1 MTTDFLTN
9 TEMASLVEAI
19 QKAEEHSS
27 GEIRVHIDTHSEKDL
42 AKEAIDAFH
51 KLEMQK
57 HNIAMLYF
65 SILVLNKNI

>member
-51 KLEMQK
+51 KLEMQ
-57 HNIAMLYF
+57 NTTSQCCTFLY
-65 SILVLNKNI
+65 